1 MNIPTKYGFGST
13 PKADNKIR
21 IKGSTDYIL
30 LLCVILLVAIGIIM
44 VFSSSYYTAGRG
56 KIGDIYYYLKK
67 ELLWSGAG
75 FVVMFYAHNSLI
87 RSGKKLL

>member
-56 KIGDIYYYLKK
+56 KIGDIYYYLKRNCFVRSRFRSNVFMLTI
-67 ELLWSGAG
+67 LL
-75 FVVMFYAHNSLI
+75 
-87 RSGKKLL
+87 

>member
-30 LLCVILLVAIGIIM
+30 LLCVILLVAIGIVM

-67 ELLWSGAG
+67 YICYYIANHSNFFPL
-75 FVVMFYAHNSLI
+75 LI
-87 RSGKKLL
+87 RELRT

>member
-30 LLCVILLVAIGIIM
+30 LLCVILL
-44 VFSSSYYTAGRG
+44 T
-56 KIGDIYYYLKK
+56 KKTYLKMTCK
-67 ELLWSGAG
+67 KCIILLRL
-75 FVVMFYAHNSLI
+75 FLEM
-87 RSGKKLL
+87 

>member
-30 LLCVILLVAIGIIM
+30 LLCVILLVAIGIVM
-44 VFSSSYYTAGRG
+44 VSRLVTIQQAEV
-56 KIGDIYYYLKK
+56 K
-67 ELLWSGAG
+67 
-75 FVVMFYAHNSLI
+75 
-87 RSGKKLL
+87 

>member
-30 LLCVILLVAIGIIM
+30 LLVLFFWLLLV
-44 VFSSSYYTAGRG
+44 
-56 KIGDIYYYLKK
+56 
-67 ELLWSGAG
+67 
-75 FVVMFYAHNSLI
+75 
-87 RSGKKLL
+87 

>member
-30 LLCVILLVAIGIIM
+30 LLCVILLVAIGIALVRSRFRSN
-44 VFSSSYYTAGRG
+44 VFMLS
-56 KIGDIYYYLKK
+56 I
-67 ELLWSGAG
+67 LL
-75 FVVMFYAHNSLI
+75 
-87 RSGKKLL
+87 

>member
-30 LLCVILLVAIGIIM
+30 LLCVILLVAIGIVM

-56 KIGDIYYYLKK
+56 RNQAFDLRP
-67 ELLWSGAG
+67 SGA
-75 FVVMFYAHNSLI
+75 S
-87 RSGKKLL
+87 SCKGKKKRAGITA

>member
-1 MNIPTKYGFGST
+1 MVLVQLQRLIIKF
-13 PKADNKIR
+13 R

-67 ELLWSGAG
+67 ELLLGQEPV
-75 FVVMFYAHNSLI
+75 FVVMFFMLTI
-87 RSGKKLL
+87 LL

>member
-30 LLCVILLVAIGIIM
+30 LLCVILLVAIGIVM

-56 KIGDIYYYLKK
+56 KNRGH
-67 ELLWSGAG
+67 LLLFEKRNCFGQEPVS
-75 FVVMFYAHNSLI
+75 
-87 RSGKKLL
+87 